1 ASDPDAEDADQLTI
15 SVGSHPDGSQFDSNG
30 GEFSW
35 TPTREQQG
43 SYSVEFTVKDGSG
56 ESDRISVSIEVQDV
70 PDQPAPP
77 GEGEGGN

>member
-1 ASDPDAEDADQLTI
+1 NS
-15 SVGSHPDGSQFDSNG
+15 

-35 TPTREQQG
+35 TPNSEQQG

-56 ESDRISVSIEVQDV
+56 ESSRISISIEVQDV